1 MSVAVNTAQVLLIEQ
16 DAERASS
23 LRTILEF
30 LEYPVIWCSDCAQW
44 QNAVATDVQLLA
56 ALVNEESSTGSAK
69 LVANLHKA
77 YPRLPVYL
85 LKQGEANESADAL
98 DSNMVGALRY
108 PLKYQDVA
116 GALHQATIAAALPRR
131 SQQDAAMPLFRSLV
145 GNSPGIQ
152 QVRDLVRQVAVTD
165 ANVLI
170 LGESGTGK
178 EVVARNVHF
187 HSQRRNGPFVP
198 VNCGA
203 IPGELLESELFGH
216 EKGAFTGAISARQ
229 GRFEMAAGGT
239 LFLDEIGDMP
249 LSMQVKLLRVLQ
261 ERTFERVGGNKTIQA
276 DVRIVAA
283 THQNLEQLVA
293 EGKFRTDLFYRL
305 NVFPIDIPGLSD
317 RPEDV
322 PLLVHEFIARMA
334 AERRG
339 TLKVNADA
347 LAALASYDWPGNVR
361 ELANVVERLA
371 ILHPGRTVKRKDL
384 PEKYRVN
391 EDWVAEQLPETEL
404 EEAWSGPESSPRLPQ
419 DGIDLKAYLGDM
431 EVDLISQA
439 LDQSDWVVARAAKL
453 LNLQRTTLVEKIR
466 KYDIHRNDLATGF

>member
-23 LRTILEF
+23 LKTILEF
-30 LEYPVIWCSDCAQW
+30 LEYPVIWCNDCSQW
-44 QNAVATDVQLLA
+44 QETIANGSPLLTA
-56 ALVNEESSTGSAK
+56 MVNESSCRASAK
-69 LVANLHKA
+69 LVSELHKT

-85 LKQGEANESADAL
+85 LKEGQPDESADAL

-145 GNSPGIQ
+145 GNSQGIQ
-152 QVRDLVRQVAVTD
+152 QVKDLVRQVAVTD

-261 ERTFERVGGNKTIQA
+261 ERTFERVGGNATIDA

-283 THQNLEQLVA
+283 THQHLEQLVA

-305 NVFPIDIPGLSD
+305 NVFPIEIPPLSE

-322 PLLVHEFIARMA
+322 PLLVHEFVARMA

-339 TLKVNADA
+339 TLKINTCA

-371 ILHPGRTVKRKDL
+371 ILHPGRTVKRRDL
-384 PEKYRVN
+384 PEKYRLN
-391 EDWVAEQLPETEL
+391 EDWVAEQQPEMEQDQ
-404 EEAWSGPESSPRLPQ
+404 AWDGPQSAPRLPQ
-419 DGIDLKAYLGDM
+419 EGIDLKNYLGDM
-431 EVDLISQA
+431 EVELINQA
-439 LDQSDWVVARAAKL
+439 LEQSDWVVARAAKL

-466 KYDIHRNDLATGF
+466 KYDIHRNELATGF